1 MMPICRCWR
10 LAHVVAAVALGA
22 ATLATSAEAAYPD
35 KPVKIVVG
43 FAAGGTTDVIARLL
57 AQKLAASMGQQFIIE
72 NKSGAGSNLGALQ
85 VAREKPDGYTLYASS
100 VANTINM
107 SLYPS
112 PGYDF
117 GGGMSAVAMFA
128 KVPNLLVV
136 NAALPI
142 KTVQDVI
149 AYAKANPGK
158 MSFASSGS
166 GSSIHL
172 SGELFKQMAQVDMLH
187 VPYRG
192 SAPAITDLLG
202 GQVDSMFDNM
212 PSALP
217 HIKGG
222 KVRAIAVTSAK
233 RSPTAPEIPTI
244 AESGVPGYDVQSW
257 FGLNGPAKLPPAI
270 VDKLNAEVKK
280 ALEAK
285 DVQERLAE
293 LGAVP
298 TPMMPAEY
306 AGFIQAEIKKWA
318 PVVKA
323 SGAKPD

>member
-1 MMPICRCWR
+1 MLR
-10 LAHVVAAVALGA
+10 LAWAAAWACA
-22 ATLATSAEAAYPD
+22 AISASAQGAYPS
-35 KPVKIVVG
+35 KPVKLVVG

-57 AQKLAASMGQQFIIE
+57 AQKLSDAMGQQFVVE
-72 NKSGAGSNLGALQ
+72 NKSGAGSNLGAQ
-85 VAREKPDGYTLYASS
+85 MVAREAADGYTLYASS

-107 SLYPS
+107 SLYPK

-117 GGGMSAVAMFA
+117 GNGMTAVAMFA

-142 KTVQDVI
+142 KTVKDYI
-149 AYAKANPGK
+149 EHAKANPGK
-158 MSFASSGS
+158 MTFASSGS

-172 SGELFKQMAQVDMLH
+172 SGELFKQMAKVDLLH

-217 HIKGG
+217 HTKGG
-222 KVRAIAVTSAK
+222 KVRAIAVTGAT
-233 RSPTAPEIPTI
+233 RSPTAPDVPTI
-244 AESGVPGYDVQSW
+244 AESGVPGYEVQSW
-257 FGLNGPAKLPPAI
+257 FGLNAPARLPPAI
-270 VDKLNAEVKK
+270 VDKLNAEVRK
-280 ALEAK
+280 ALQAK
-285 DVQERLAE
+285 DVQERLLE

-298 TPMMPAEY
+298 TPMTAAEY
-306 AGFIQAEIKKWA
+306 GSFVQAEIKKWA
-318 PVVKA
+318 PVVQA
-323 SGAKPD
+323 SGAKPE